1 MSAFTQA
8 AWHGFPLLLRE
19 LLRYGSSGN
28 CWSLASS
35 LHSLFCL
42 LNLLVTTKAKS
53 TSPTLRDW
61 FCFPG
66 VTTSEPAH
74 HYTGVHVCGFPS
86 APAASQR
93 WRVRLRLPTGT
104 ACGTRHG
111 EATCDSGPSK
121 HNQANLEFK
130 YVTHR
135 ISALTI
141 GSLMPPSV
149 LLPAAPVPLPLLS
162 FLSFLCP

>member
-8 AWHGFPLLLRE
+8 AWHGFPLPLRE
-19 LLRYGSSGN
+19 LRRYGSSGN

-74 HYTGVHVCGFPS
+74 HYTGVHVCAFPS

-93 WRVRLRLPTGT
+93 WQVRLRLPTGT

-149 LLPAAPVPLPLLS
+149 LLLAAPVPLTLLS